1 MTIIQHRDCGD
12 EQEGDMSD
20 EQAAENM
27 KQWEYRWTFLGRRY
41 RAVETEPG
49 IVSYFATR
57 EDSDDAPYSWIERPL
72 GLTNELVHLSVERD
86 ALRAKNERLLREQ
99 AEFTGAAL
107 CALGLNRDEC
117 VSPGNQVLDEINRLT
132 TKVSELTRL
141 LGEAE
146 ERATILAQTILA
158 LMQKYPV
165 YLKGKAVG
173 MSDGEAFA
181 NAISDALQRAMKG
194 ASR

>member
-1 MTIIQHRDCGD
+1 
-12 EQEGDMSD
+12 MSD
-20 EQAAENM
+20 EQAAEL
-27 KQWEYRWTFLGRRY
+27 KFWAD
-41 RAVETEPG
+41 RAVNQT
-49 IVSYFATR
+49 VQVVLAT
-57 EDSDDAPYSWIERPL
+57 DY
-72 GLTNELVHLSVERD
+72 D
-86 ALRAKNERLLREQ
+86 ALRVENERLKAENASLKDANNIDLGEKAPLIFENTELRAENERLLREQ
-99 AEFTGAAL
+99 AEFTGVAL
-107 CALGLNRDEC
+107 CALGLNRDEY

-158 LMQKYPV
+158 LMQKHSV

-181 NAISDALQRAMKG
+181 SAVSDALKRALKG